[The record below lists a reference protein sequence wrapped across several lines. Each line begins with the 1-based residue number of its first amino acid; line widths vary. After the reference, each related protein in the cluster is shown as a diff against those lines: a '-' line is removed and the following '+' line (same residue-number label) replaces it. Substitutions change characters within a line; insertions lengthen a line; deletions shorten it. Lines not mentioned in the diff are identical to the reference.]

1 MIAMNGMEVIIYI
14 ICPAMLVLIIGF
26 GVWTQKSDHPLAVKS
41 REAEYHSPFGEED
54 DRDYELE
61 REMKE
66 YYANKNFDRRTGRD
80 G

>member
-1 MIAMNGMEVIIYI
+1 M
-14 ICPAMLVLIIGF
+14 
-26 GVWTQKSDHPLAVKS
+26 KS

-66 YYANKNFDRRTGRD
+66 YYALKNFDIRTGRD